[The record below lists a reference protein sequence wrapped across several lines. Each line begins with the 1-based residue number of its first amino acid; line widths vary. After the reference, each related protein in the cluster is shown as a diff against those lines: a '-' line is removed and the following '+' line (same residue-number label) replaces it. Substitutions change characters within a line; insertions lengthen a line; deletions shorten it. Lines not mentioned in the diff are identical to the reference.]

1 GAQGALPPGAAG
13 NAQALGEDR
22 LSLSGQQAPVS
33 PEQQFGMARSMI
45 DNDPRR
51 VAGVVK
57 DWVATDG

>member
-1 GAQGALPPGAAG
+1 MLYCPLAG
-13 NAQALGEDR
+13 NPLAPGEDR
-22 LSLSGQQAPVS
+22 LSLSGQQVPLS

-45 DNDPRR
+45 DSDPRR